1 VPYREGQEAPVILGF
16 QGFQMLELDVR
27 VAGAGEPEWVE
38 LSAVVEVSDT
48 GVQAVRSERYA
59 RTRVRGDGVIVEGFL
74 LFFNDAP
81 LSLIGGHDATA
92 EVIARSGECA
102 GGVRVLLHLSDEP
115 PCLDPTATIPEAG
128 VADGGVPDGSILC
141 GDP

>member
-1 VPYREGQEAPVILGF
+1 MPYRGGEEAPVKLGF

-38 LSAVVEVSDT
+38 LSALVEVSDT
-48 GVQAVRSERYA
+48 GVQAIRFERYA
-59 RTRVRGDGVIVEGFL
+59 RTRVRDGAVIVEGFL

-81 LSLIGGHDATA
+81 LSLIGGHDASA
-92 EVIARSGECA
+92 EVIARSGGCT
-102 GGVRVLLHLSDEP
+102 GGARVQLRLSDEP

-141 GDP
+141 GDR